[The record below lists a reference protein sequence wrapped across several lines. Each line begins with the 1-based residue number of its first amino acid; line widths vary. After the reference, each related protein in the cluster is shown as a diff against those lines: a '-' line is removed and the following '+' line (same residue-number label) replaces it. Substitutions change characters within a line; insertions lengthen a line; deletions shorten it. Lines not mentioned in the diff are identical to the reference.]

1 MQMDQEQKKKLL
13 IVLAAIISL
22 PVLVVG
28 VWTALITIFVSRGTM
43 FGLILIISGAAI
55 GIVAAVVVSG
65 LAANALNKVLT
76 HASDIAD
83 GSIFV

>member
-28 VWTALITIFVSRGTM
+28 VWTALITIFE
-43 FGLILIISGAAI
+43 I
-55 GIVAAVVVSG
+55 GRAHV
-65 LAANALNKVLT
+65 
-76 HASDIAD
+76 
-83 GSIFV
+83 